1 MNVDA
6 LPFTLLILLAE
17 LAIGG
22 LWVLVASD
30 LRGMVAKSFVKF
42 GAGLTLV
49 MAAFTF
55 WVAAKVQ
62 VSAEVD
68 GYPLDAAY
76 MTGVRIA
83 LGFLFAL
90 TFPYLYLAR
99 RESRRASLVVG
110 GLASAA
116 GLAALALMAQVFAIP
131 TWGYV
136 GTLLSLLVG
145 TMTVG
150 AVSMGMVLGHWYLVT
165 PRLPA
170 RPLREVT
177 AFLLLALVIQVILLA
192 PALALPVRQEP
203 ANALDMSIGQNPF
216 FWMRVGGG
224 LLFPMAL
231 AYMAW
236 DSSGVRAMQSAT
248 GLLYL
253 AMALVLSG
261 EVLGKGLLFV
271 TAIPS

>member
-6 LPFTLLILLAE
+6 LPFTLLILLAQV
-17 LAIGG
+17 AIGG

-68 GYPLDAAY
+68 
-76 MTGVRIA
+76 
-83 LGFLFAL
+83 
-90 TFPYLYLAR
+90 
-99 RESRRASLVVG
+99 

-203 ANALDMSIGQNPF
+203 ANALDVSIGQNPF

>member
-17 LAIGG
+17 FAIGG

-42 GAGLTLV
+42 GAGLTLI
-49 MAAFTF
+49 MAALTF

-62 VSAEVD
+62 VSGDVD
-68 GYPLDAAY
+68 GYPLDPDY
-76 MTGVRIA
+76 MDGVRIA
-83 LGFLFAL
+83 LGIFFAL

-110 GLASAA
+110 GLASSA
-116 GLAALALMAQVFAIP
+116 GLAALGLMAQVFAIP
-131 TWGYV
+131 TWGYA

-145 TMTVG
+145 TMSVG

-203 ANALDMSIGQNPF
+203 ANALGMSIGQNPF

-261 EVLGKGLLFV
+261 EILGKGLLFA
-271 TAIPS
+271 TAVPS

>member
-1 MNVDA
+1 MNADA

-17 LAIGG
+17 FAIGG

-49 MAAFTF
+49 MAALTF

-62 VSAEVD
+62 VSADVD
-68 GYPLDAAY
+68 GYPLDPAY
-76 MTGVRIA
+76 MDGVRIA
-83 LGFLFAL
+83 LGFFFAL

-110 GLASAA
+110 GLASVA

-136 GTLLSLLVG
+136 GTFLSLLAG
-145 TMTVG
+145 TMSVG
-150 AVSMGMVLGHWYLVT
+150 AVSLGMVLGHWYLVK

-177 AFLLLALVIQVILLA
+177 AFLLLTLAIQVILLA

-203 ANALDMSIGQNPF
+203 ANALDVSIGQNPF

-253 AMALVLSG
+253 AMALILSG

>member
-17 LAIGG
+17 VAIGG

-42 GAGLTLV
+42 GAGLILV

-68 GYPLDAAY
+68 GYPLDPAY
-76 MTGVRIA
+76 MDGARIA
-83 LGFLFAL
+83 LGVFFAL

-99 RESRRASLVVG
+99 RESRQASLVVG

-145 TMTVG
+145 KLQQALFDVIAGVG
-150 AVSMGMVLGHWYLVT
+150 AIHLINLIVAQTIVGG
-165 PRLPA
+165 
-170 RPLREVT
+170 
-177 AFLLLALVIQVILLA
+177 LALLV
-192 PALALPVRQEP
+192 PAEGVAKSLIP
-203 ANALDMSIGQNPF
+203 GQN
-216 FWMRVGGG
+216 V
-224 LLFPMAL
+224 A
-231 AYMAW
+231 A
-236 DSSGVRAMQSAT
+236 Q
-248 GLLYL
+248 
-253 AMALVLSG
+253 
-261 EVLGKGLLFV
+261 
-271 TAIPS
+271 

>member
-17 LAIGG
+17 FAIGG

-42 GAGLTLV
+42 GAALILV

-55 WVAAKVQ
+55 WVAAKVH
-62 VSAEVD
+62 VSADVD
-68 GYPLDAAY
+68 GYPLDPAY
-76 MTGVRIA
+76 MGGVRIA
-83 LGFLFAL
+83 LGLFFAL
-90 TFPYLYLAR
+90 TFPYLYLAL
-99 RESRRASLVVG
+99 RESRRPSLVVG

-116 GLAALALMAQVFAIP
+116 GLASLALMAQVFAAP

-136 GTLLSLLVG
+136 GTFLSLLVG
-145 TMTVG
+145 TMCVG
-150 AVSMGMVLGHWYLVT
+150 AVSIGMVLGHWYLVT
-165 PRLPA
+165 PRLPT

-177 AFLLLALVIQVILLA
+177 FFLLMALATQVVLLA

-203 ANALDMSIGQNPF
+203 ANALDVSIGQNPF

>member
-1 MNVDA
+1 
-6 LPFTLLILLAE
+6 
-17 LAIGG
+17 
-22 LWVLVASD
+22 
-30 LRGMVAKSFVKF
+30 MVAKSFVKF
-42 GAGLTLV
+42 GAGLILV

-68 GYPLDAAY
+68 GYPLDPAY
-76 MTGVRIA
+76 MSGVRIA
-83 LGFLFAL
+83 LGFFFAL

-99 RESRRASLVVG
+99 RESRQASLVVG

-136 GTLLSLLVG
+136 GTFLSLLVG
-145 TMTVG
+145 TMSVG
-150 AVSMGMVLGHWYLVT
+150 AVSLGMVLGHWYLVT

-177 AFLLLALVIQVILLA
+177 AFLLLALAMQVILLA

-203 ANALDMSIGQNPF
+203 ANALDVSIGQNPF

-261 EVLGKGLLFV
+261 EVLGKGLLFA

>member
-17 LAIGG
+17 CAIGG

-30 LRGMVAKSFVKF
+30 ARGMVAKSFVKF

-62 VSAEVD
+62 VSADVD
-68 GYPLDAAY
+68 GYPLDPAY
-76 MTGVRIA
+76 MSGVRIA
-83 LGFLFAL
+83 LGVFFAL

-110 GLASAA
+110 GLASTA

-145 TMTVG
+145 TMSVG

-177 AFLLLALVIQVILLA
+177 AFLLLALAIQVVLLA
-192 PALALPVRQEP
+192 PALALPVREVP
-203 ANALDMSIGQNPF
+203 ANGLDVSIGQNPF

-224 LLFPMAL
+224 LLFPMGL

-253 AMALVLSG
+253 AMALILSG
-261 EVLGKGLLFV
+261 EVLGKGLLFA
-271 TAIPS
+271 TAVPS

>member
-17 LAIGG
+17 SAIGG
-22 LWVLVASD
+22 LWVLLASD

-68 GYPLDAAY
+68 GYPLDPAY
-76 MTGVRIA
+76 MGGVRIA
-83 LGFLFAL
+83 LGAFFAL

-99 RESRRASLVVG
+99 RESRRAGLVMG

-145 TMTVG
+145 TVSVG

-170 RPLREVT
+170 RPLREVI
-177 AFLLLALVIQVILLA
+177 AVLLLALAVQVVLLA

-203 ANALDMSIGQNPF
+203 ANALDVPIGQNPF

>member
-49 MAAFTF
+49 MAALTF
-55 WVAAKVQ
+55 WVVAKVH
-62 VSAEVD
+62 VSADVD
-68 GYPLDAAY
+68 GYPLDRAY
-76 MTGVRIA
+76 MDGVRIA
-83 LGFLFAL
+83 LGLFFAL
-90 TFPYLYLAR
+90 TFPYFYLAR

-116 GLAALALMAQVFAIP
+116 GLVVLGLMAQVFAIP
-131 TWGYV
+131 TWGYA

-145 TMTVG
+145 TMSVG

-165 PRLPA
+165 PRLPS

-177 AFLLLALVIQVILLA
+177 AFLLLALAIQVILLA

-203 ANALDMSIGQNPF
+203 ANALDVSIGQNPF

-224 LLFPMAL
+224 LLFPIAL
-231 AYMAW
+231 TYMAW

-261 EVLGKGLLFV
+261 EILGKGLLFV

>member
-17 LAIGG
+17 FAVGG

-49 MAAFTF
+49 MAAF
-55 WVAAKVQ
+55 
-62 VSAEVD
+62 SA
-68 GYPLDAAY
+68 P
-76 MTGVRIA
+76 TS
-83 LGFLFAL
+83 
-90 TFPYLYLAR
+90 PSLYLAR
-99 RESRRASLVVG
+99 RESRQASLMVG

-131 TWGYV
+131 TWGYI
-136 GTLLSLLVG
+136 GTLLSLLLG
-145 TMTVG
+145 TMSVG
-150 AVSMGMVLGHWYLVT
+150 AVSMGMVLGHWYLVP

-192 PALALPVRQEP
+192 PALALPVREGP
-203 ANALDMSIGQNPF
+203 ANGLDVAIGQ
-216 FWMRVGGG
+216 
-224 LLFPMAL
+224 
-231 AYMAW
+231 
-236 DSSGVRAMQSAT
+236 
-248 GLLYL
+248 
-253 AMALVLSG
+253 
-261 EVLGKGLLFV
+261 
-271 TAIPS
+271 

>member
-17 LAIGG
+17 VAIGG

-30 LRGMVAKSFVKF
+30 LRGMVAKSFVKV

-55 WVAAKVQ
+55 WVVAKVQ
-62 VSAEVD
+62 VSADVD
-68 GYPLDAAY
+68 GYPLDPGY
-76 MTGVRIA
+76 MIGVRIA

-90 TFPYLYLAR
+90 TFPYLSLAR
-99 RESRRASLVVG
+99 RESRRASLLVG

-136 GTLLSLLVG
+136 GTLLSLLLG
-145 TMTVG
+145 TMSVG
-150 AVSMGMVLGHWYLVT
+150 AVSMGMVLGHWYLVP

-177 AFLLLALVIQVILLA
+177 AFLLVALVVQIILLA

-203 ANALDMSIGQNPF
+203 A
-216 FWMRVGGG
+216 
-224 LLFPMAL
+224 
-231 AYMAW
+231 
-236 DSSGVRAMQSAT
+236 DSV
-248 GLLYL
+248 
-253 AMALVLSG
+253 
-261 EVLGKGLLFV
+261 
-271 TAIPS
+271 

>member
-17 LAIGG
+17 FAIGG

-68 GYPLDAAY
+68 GYPLDPAY
-76 MTGVRIA
+76 MGGVRIA

-99 RESRRASLVVG
+99 RESRRASLAVG

-136 GTLLSLLVG
+136 GTFLSLLVG
-145 TMTVG
+145 TMSVG
-150 AVSMGMVLGHWYLVT
+150 AVSLGMVLGHWYLVT

-203 ANALDMSIGQNPF
+203 ANALDMPIGQNPF

-236 DSSGVRAMQSAT
+236 DSSGARAMQSAT